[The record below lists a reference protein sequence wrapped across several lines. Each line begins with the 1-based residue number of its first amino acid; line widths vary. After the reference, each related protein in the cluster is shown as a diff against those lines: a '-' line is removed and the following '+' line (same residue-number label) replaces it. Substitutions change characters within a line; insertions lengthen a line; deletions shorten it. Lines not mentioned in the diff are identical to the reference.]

1 MPPAALVSKSIFCM
15 HGGLS
20 PSMMKIEDILAIER
34 PCDIPVQ
41 GLLCD
46 LLWADPDSSNNMFE

>member
-1 MPPAALVSKSIFCM
+1 
-15 HGGLS
+15 
-20 PSMMKIEDILAIER
+20 MMKIEDILAIER
-34 PCDIPVQ
+34 PCDIPMQ